1 MEGMMGMK
9 TMTENLT
16 WQQIH
21 ELIRDMR
28 NKLETQKT
36 VTRTINRINY
46 TETLQVLR
54 NQTEFQHNKNIKL
67 KIIAQK
73 GTLTIQMEKD
83 Q

>member
-1 MEGMMGMK
+1 MGMK

-28 NKLETQKT
+28 NRLETQKT
-36 VTRTINRINY
+36 VTKTINRINY
-46 TETLQVLR
+46 SEVLGVLR
-54 NQTEFQHNKNIKL
+54 NHTEFQHNKNIKL

-73 GTLTIQMEKD
+73 GTLTIIMERD
-83 Q
+83 E

>member
-1 MEGMMGMK
+1 MMGMK

>member
-1 MEGMMGMK
+1 MK

>member
-1 MEGMMGMK
+1 
-9 TMTENLT
+9 MTENMS
-16 WQQIH
+16 WIEIH
-21 ELIRDMR
+21 ELIKTML

-46 TETLQVLR
+46 TETLQVLQ
-54 NQTEFQHNKNIKL
+54 NQTVLQYNKNIKL

-73 GTLTIQMEKD
+73 GTLTIQMECDD